1 MLEIH
6 SIPLWVFL
14 TSFCII
20 SIFFILLNRIWQRLQ
35 NAEALNEEYQHQ
47 LQQKTLTPPDAQH
60 QQTLHL
66 RSEAQFR
73 QALHFLQT
81 VINHIPNSVFIKQQ
95 NGEYLSYNSA
105 FAETYV
111 AEDGEMLMDKNHPE
125 AGLFQTKGHSVSEM
139 RMRQADKKMHD
150 VIIHK
155 AVFENTD
162 GTPILLGIVTD
173 ITQRKQAEQ
182 ALVDLN
188 QRLGQ
193 RVSERAAALSYA
205 NAELARAARLKD
217 EFLANMSHELRT
229 PLNAILTMS
238 EFLHDGLYGEINEEQ
253 LKAVKHIEEGGSH
266 LLSLINNILD
276 LSKIEAGKIKL
287 QVETVIV
294 EDVCHSCIQKIKE
307 MAIKKHVAILFA
319 SDDNMK
325 TISADERALKQ
336 ILLNLINNA
345 VKFTPAKGKI
355 TLSLQGDEINRV
367 AHFHIID
374 TGIGIPEDE
383 MKYLF
388 KPFVQLDGGLS
399 RRHEGTGLG
408 LILVYKF
415 TELHGG
421 SVHVE
426 SEAGKGSKFTVSLAW
441 QVPSEEVYLRYD
453 EPPTVTKKDITV
465 HHASALV
472 LLAEDNETN
481 IVTFQSG
488 LTEYGYKVIVAR
500 NGVEALECLQET
512 SPAVILM
519 DIQMPG
525 MDGLEATKQIR
536 ANKELAKIP
545 IIALTAL
552 VMPGD
557 KERCFDAGANAYLS
571 KPVNIKRLVEEI
583 EKQLS

>member
-6 SIPLWVFL
+6 SIPLWFFL

-20 SIFFILLNRIWQRLQ
+20 SILFILLSRIWQRKQ

-47 LQQKTLTPPDAQH
+47 FQQKTLIPPDAQH
-60 QQTLHL
+60 QQALPL

-81 VINHIPNSVFIKQQ
+81 VINHIPNPVFIKQQ

-125 AGLFQTKGHSVSEM
+125 AGLFQTKGKSVSEM

-193 RVSERAAALSYA
+193 RVSERTAALSYA

-276 LSKIEAGKIKL
+276 LSKIEAGKINL

-294 EDVCHSCIQKIKE
+294 EDVCHICIQKVKQ
-307 MAIKKHVAILFA
+307 MAIKKNVAILFA
-319 SDDNMK
+319 SDDLMK
-325 TISADERALKQ
+325 MIRADERALKQ
-336 ILLNLINNA
+336 ILVNLVNNA
-345 VKFTPAKGKI
+345 VKFTPAKGKV
-355 TLSLQGDEINRV
+355 TLSLQGDAINRV
-367 AHFHIID
+367 AHFHVID

-383 MKYLF
+383 MELLF
-388 KPFVQLDGGLS
+388 KPFVQLDGGSS
-399 RRHEGTGLG
+399 RHHEGTGLG
-408 LILVYKF
+408 LTLVYKL
-415 TELHGG
+415 TERHGG

-426 SEAGKGSKFTVSLAW
+426 SEVGKGSKFTVSLPW
-441 QVPSEEVYLRYD
+441 QVPSEEVSRSND

-481 IVTFQSG
+481 IVTLQSG
-488 LTEYGYKVIVAR
+488 LTEYGYKVIVTR
-500 NGVEALECLQET
+500 NGVEVIECLQET

-536 ANKELAKIP
+536 ANKEFAKIP